1 MNLRN
6 YTWLALIAI
15 TLVTGTV
22 SSQTTKKKTSGSA
35 HTQDNSRAVAMSEA
49 RKTPD
54 PFGFL
59 KGNDNGQHKK
69 NKDCACPG
77 TKKGERQRRKEMRNH
92 RKRK

>member
-1 MNLRN
+1 MQR
-6 YTWLALIAI
+6 YTWMLFLSLLLISVPVAAQ
-15 TLVTGTV
+15 
-22 SSQTTKKKTSGSA
+22 SSKKKKSTTPTSA
-35 HTQDNSRAVAMSEA
+35 HTQDDSRTVAMASA

-59 KGNDNGQHKK
+59 KGGDQHKK